1 MERVMEEMKKSDLE
15 KKEKVRIGRRK
26 GINEEKKKMG
36 INLESLYEE
45 MQRNRESIVEER
57 EEIEKGEIQGEV
69 GNLENIEKRV
79 EEYV

>member
-1 MERVMEEMKKSDLE
+1 MMIDDMERVMEEMKKSDLE

-45 MQRNRESIVEER
+45 M
-57 EEIEKGEIQGEV
+57 
-69 GNLENIEKRV
+69 
-79 EEYV
+79 

>member
-1 MERVMEEMKKSDLE
+1 MIEKKINVKIVRDEEMMIDDMERVMEEMKKSDLE

-45 MQRNRESIVEER
+45 M
-57 EEIEKGEIQGEV
+57 
-69 GNLENIEKRV
+69 
-79 EEYV
+79 